1 MSIRINIE
9 SEGSVTVL
17 HVAGQL
23 DRTSAPQLTEIIEPM
38 EGNIVMDLSALIF
51 ADDAGVDVIRT
62 LLNEKLSDIR
72 GASTFIQLLINGNSP
87 NRTE

>member
-9 SEGSVTVL
+9 SEGSVAVL

-23 DRTSAPQLTEIIEPM
+23 DRASAAQLSEIIEPM
-38 EGNIVMDLSALIF
+38 EGDIAMDLSELTF
-51 ADDAGVDVIRT
+51 ADDAGVEVIRS
-62 LLNEKLSDIR
+62 LNEKVSDIR

>member
-9 SEGSVTVL
+9 SEGVVTVL
-17 HVAGQL
+17 YIAGEL
-23 DRTSAPQLTEIIEPM
+23 DRTSAAQLRETIEPM
-38 EGNIVMDLSALIF
+38 EGDIVMDLSGLIF

-62 LLNEKLSDIR
+62 LNEKVSDIR

>member
-23 DRTSAPQLTEIIEPM
+23 DRTSAVQLTEVIEPV
-38 EGNIVMDLSALIF
+38 EGDIVMDLSELIF
-51 ADDAGVDVIRT
+51 ADEAGVDAIRK
-62 LLNEKLSDIR
+62 LNEKVSDIR
-72 GASTFIQLLINGNSP
+72 GASNFMQLLINGNSP
-87 NRTE
+87 NRIE

>member
-23 DRTSAPQLTEIIEPM
+23 DRTSAAQLAEIIEPM
-38 EGNIVMDLSALIF
+38 EGDIAMDLSELVF
-51 ADDAGVDVIRT
+51 ADDAGVEVIRT
-62 LLNEKLSDIR
+62 LNEKVSEIR
-72 GASTFIQLLINGNSP
+72 GASTFIQLLINDENP
-87 NRTE
+87 NRKE